1 MTRFLAIADDPG
13 LSKEKFSDA
22 LDRIGKWRFSRRAW
36 IVKAYC
42 LSDPGRTVI
51 ECEAP
56 NEEVFSEWLES
67 NGWSGA
73 DIHRVDLIQEAG
85 EIWPM
90 RF

>member
-1 MTRFLAIADDPG
+1 MTRFLAVADEPG
-13 LSKEKFSDA
+13 LTNEKFSDA
-22 LDRIGKWRFSRRAW
+22 LDRIGKWRFARRAW

-42 LSDPGRTVI
+42 IPDPGRVVI

-56 NEEVFSEWLES
+56 DEESFSEWLES

-73 DIHRVDLIQEAG
+73 DIHRVVLVQEAG

-90 RF
+90 RS

>member
-1 MTRFLAIADDPG
+1 MTRFLAIADEPG
-13 LSKEKFSDA
+13 LTNEKFSDA
-22 LDRIGKWRFSRRAW
+22 LDRIGKWRFARRAW

-42 LSDPGRTVI
+42 LLDPGRVVI

-56 NEEVFSEWLES
+56 DQASFSEWLEG

-73 DIHRVDLIQEAG
+73 DISQVDLVQEAG

-90 RF
+90 RS